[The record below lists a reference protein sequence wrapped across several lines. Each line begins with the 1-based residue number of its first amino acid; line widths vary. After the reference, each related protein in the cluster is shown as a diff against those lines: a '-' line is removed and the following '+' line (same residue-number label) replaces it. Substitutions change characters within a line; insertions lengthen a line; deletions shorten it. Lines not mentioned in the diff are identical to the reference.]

1 MDERKQSMWTH
12 VKTMFLAMAAVLLVA
27 ISFSGVYSAVNSLS
41 SLDQAVWAEDE
52 KKDDDKEE
60 DDKDKEEV
68 DDSGLGSLDFS
79 LYSRAAVVAQAF
91 NEQIAPGGPGS
102 GWLDYQEQFKYK
114 LTYANAGG
122 LLGFPEVDEEGVFGW
137 LASHT
142 SDSSVEF
149 SHEQLKGIN
158 EGLSDYSLYGATL
171 NEYGLIE
178 VREDGFALS
187 RLAMGTLFQG
197 LYFLANFVPTLLRWT
212 LWLLT
217 KLNPF
222 AILGFGL
229 ERGAGSDLPF
239 IGPAV
244 NILNGLY
251 KDIQSFSLAAVVP
264 IMIGSTLFSVIA
276 LNRTKASTAFIK
288 IFVRLFFI
296 VGALPLIGST
306 FTSALNGIS
315 ASMGGSSLFADYLI
329 TSSLVDVKNW
339 AFYSRMQYPRT
350 TDERVNLN
358 MLRVGETSGTKIPSR
373 RQVLTINALQTG
385 ILQFYN
391 VYKEAGVGGSDDI
404 SNDFGGAYNVK
415 NTDDVNL
422 TGAFGSTFNEVNGL
436 IDRYKSNEQ
445 YTSGQY
451 EGDVKTYLGEEIKR
465 AKKDGGDTGQEDTD
479 RVTEWFSL
487 DAGTLGKVSEID
499 DDWASLFHHGGHQ
512 GKAAEKLGPYSIYNA
527 SGVFKAGSPRGDKG
541 IYGAGRWITFN
552 GGITARRQPPANVN
566 EGKGGLSPLA
576 MYNFLNSEFS
586 TTGLR
591 VYSPT
596 RSASVFSNKNH
607 SSVTRAGK
615 GFISIVTG
623 FETIIVMTALTVLSF
638 IYSWALL
645 KLMLAAIPK
654 IIASIV
660 GVGFGSFTAVTKILL
675 LATTLIVEILGTI
688 LLYLVSEQLL
698 VGFMTSSNDILTF
711 FTQNFG
717 KLGREIGV
725 AFSSIAMIILALLV
739 IFIGVKNRGAF
750 AKALEEMTATAIEK
764 IMGRLDQAGGG
775 DGSGVRRGIGQA
787 RAGGGIIGEDGTGS
801 GVGLNAPLEKGKGAI
816 QDWLGDSALGRK
828 QAEEL
833 RRAQDLDPT
842 QENMTDDEFD
852 QLVKDRT
859 ADLREGRVKDSV
871 SKGLEALGLGQ
882 GGSRAAASAL
892 GAKFGMDGMHGEAYD
907 SVRKHQDQEEQN
919 AYNEAMLN
927 NRKMKEQN
935 PDWDN
940 VDDMETDADGVPV
953 NNAADGSDGSSPTPT
968 PVPTGGGSGGS
979 GGSGADADAGHDADA
994 GSDGR
999 DEQDGHTDEAGRDN
1013 DVYDYKSAEE
1023 INRERQ
1029 INEAKD
1035 DQGRRINKEGQL
1047 IDDNGQ
1053 AWTDKEGYMVDK
1065 DGERLLN
1072 TAGQPMHADDYHT
1085 DRNGNIKTADGRLV
1099 DAQTGYYTDG
1109 QGNLSDEQGRR
1120 VNKKGHFINEQGD
1133 RVNEQGQ
1140 LVDDEGYEVAMS
1152 DDGQLRRLADRTED
1166 GVEIDRSR
1174 QTDVFVNDDGH
1185 LVNKQGHYVDVNGEE
1200 LDEEALINGDIEPV
1214 SGVTR
1219 QSSREQTH
1227 AQAAV
1232 GQATLASSNEMLTPA
1247 QANARRLDAE
1257 GYHVNAEGKR
1267 LQDANGNELHAN
1279 DYTADASG
1287 RLHAKDGSQVVDAES
1302 GYNVNAQG
1310 QLTDNEERLVNKQG
1324 QFINDKG
1331 ERVNASGQRVDDQ
1344 GNEIG
1349 KNANGHM
1356 QRLAQETAEGVQIDR
1371 TVNKEIF
1378 LDENDNLVDKNGDF
1392 VDETGEKLGTYDVL
1406 NGDKKPVKGVAAQNS
1421 GAQLVASAGGAAAM
1435 AQTTD
1440 SEGQKKAMNKE
1451 TGQLQRVAHQTKDG
1465 VEVKHDKETE
1475 VFLDED
1481 DHLVNA
1487 NGNYVNAQGVEID
1500 EQALINGTA
1509 QPVKGQ
1515 GRTIQS
1521 PSSETFT
1528 VDASGQITDSQGQQM
1543 AMNKESG
1550 KLQRVAHQTKD
1561 GIAVKHDKETE
1572 VFLDEDNHLVNANG
1586 NYVNSQGVELDEQAL
1601 INGTAQPVKG
1611 QGRTIQSSEQ
1621 LTGQRQHQTRVNA
1634 QGQTVNEAGQLVNA
1648 QGQAVNDQGQLI
1660 NGKGQVVNEQGS
1672 VIDGQGNVLQTYQ
1685 DKTTGRTKAA
1695 RMAGRVN
1702 QQVGQDGVMQ
1712 ADDFTQVMRDSSS
1725 QRAVLEASSQRVSDA
1740 MSPVKAQF
1748 DSGLDTRTVDNQSF
1762 GQLSQ
1767 QVVKPSATDQ
1777 SAQQI
1782 VRQTMDQVGV
1792 DQQAKI
1798 STTQSNLTKDASASE
1813 HEQLA
1818 TGYRQASQTLS
1829 ASAVEH
1835 TKEAERLTDS
1845 AVKARQSGDFD
1856 RATRFEKAASQEM
1869 QSAQQ
1874 VTQQAELLD
1883 QAASVEYKQASVKRQ
1898 NDRSAVKQLR
1908 STTGRAAASTA
1919 INAGFEAA
1927 ERATG
1932 SGPTELASNR
1942 MKQANQAIK
1951 TEVQKAYK
1959 ADLDHAKAGT
1969 TLAKGLSKRT
1979 AQFNQETRAAA
1990 SQYARDLRQQSPGE
2004 LVNAPKATAKQV
2016 SEAKAQESKATDN
2029 FKKAVSTYGSTSEQA
2044 VKAGQQAM
2052 AARHTRQRVEVQ
2064 GSSAKEAAR
2073 VTESQRAEAH
2083 AFSQQVSNA
2092 GVQTNEAK
2100 RVMKENIGRATRQET
2115 SVRNEAKTAAQAAS
2129 QQVKRWATAE
2139 SQQAPAG
2146 SSQARMKTLGD
2157 SYSRQAQETSARP
2170 LKPSGQ
2176 EVRRAKSLM
2185 SAQKIDSV
2193 GQFDAKMAQ
2202 VTRRLQ
2208 AQKDTFDSEKRKYKS
2223 YPTGTLNKM
2232 RMRNRLKE
2240 RQETMQKT
2248 AQELR
2253 QLRDLAPHVGAVR
2266 ATEGWRPRTKHV
2278 TPQGQALHADPQRVA
2293 RELQEGAMIQ
2303 NQIYRLNRRAEN
2315 GSASPQEMKQLD
2327 SYKQRWGEMRSSL
2340 SDAGVSSDLLDDRKR
2355 MALTSRA
2362 LGEEVNGMYR
2372 PKITSKD
2379 DRD

>member
-12 VKTMFLAMAAVLLVA
+12 VKTMFLAMTAVLLVA
-27 ISFSGVYSAVNSLS
+27 ISFSGVYSAVDSLK
-41 SLDQAVWAEDE
+41 SLDQTVWAEDE
-52 KKDDDKEE
+52 KKEDDKEE

-178 VREDGFALS
+178 VREDGFAFS
-187 RLAMGTLFQG
+187 RWAMGTLFQG

-222 AILGFGL
+222 AIVGFGL
-229 ERGAGSDLPF
+229 ERGATSDLPF

-251 KDIQSFSLAAVVP
+251 KNIQEFSLAAVVP

-373 RQVLTINALQTG
+373 RQVLTINAQQTG

-391 VYKEAGVGGSDDI
+391 VYREAGVGGSDDI
-404 SNDFGGAYNVK
+404 SNDFGGAYGIQ
-415 NTDDVNL
+415 NTKDVNL

-596 RSASVFSNKNH
+596 RSVSVFSNKNH

-717 KLGREIGV
+717 RLGREIGV

-775 DGSGVRRGIGQA
+775 DGSDVRRGIGQA

-842 QENMTDDEFD
+842 QENMTQDEFD

-859 ADLREGRVKDSV
+859 ADLRKGRVKDSV
-871 SKGLEALGLGQ
+871 SKGLESLGLGV

-892 GAKFGMDGMHGEAYD
+892 GAKFGVDGMHGEAYD

-940 VDDMETDADGVPV
+940 LDDMETDADGVPV
-953 NNAADGSDGSSPTPT
+953 DNAADGSDGSSPTPTPT

-999 DEQDGHTDEAGRDN
+999 DGQDGHTDEAGRDN

-1035 DQGRRINKEGQL
+1035 DQGRRINKDGQL

-1099 DAQTGYYTDG
+1099 DVQTGYYTDG

-1120 VNKKGHFINEQGD
+1120 VNKDGHFINEQGD
-1133 RVNEQGQ
+1133 RVNEQGR

-1166 GVEIDRSR
+1166 GIEIDRSR

-1185 LVNKQGHYVDVNGEE
+1185 LVNKQGHYVDANGEE

-1214 SGVTR
+1214 SGVAR

-1232 GQATLASSNEMLTPA
+1232 GQATHASSNEALTPA

-1257 GYHVNAEGKR
+1257 GYHVNADGQR
-1267 LQDANGNELHAN
+1267 IQDANGNELHAN

-1310 QLTDNEERLVNKQG
+1310 QLTDNEGRRVNKQG

-1331 ERVNASGQRVDDQ
+1331 ERVNAQGQRVDEQ
-1344 GNEIG
+1344 GNEIA

-1421 GAQLVASAGGAAAM
+1421 GAQLVASAGGAVAM
-1435 AQTTD
+1435 AQTT
-1440 SEGQKKAMNKE
+1440 A
-1451 TGQLQRVAHQTKDG
+1451 
-1465 VEVKHDKETE
+1465 
-1475 VFLDED
+1475 
-1481 DHLVNA
+1481 
-1487 NGNYVNAQGVEID
+1487 
-1500 EQALINGTA
+1500 
-1509 QPVKGQ
+1509 P
-1515 GRTIQS
+1515 QS
-1521 PSSETFT
+1521 SSSETFI

-1561 GIAVKHDKETE
+1561 GIEVKHDKETE

-1586 NYVNSQGVELDEQAL
+1586 NYVNSQGVELDEEAL

-1634 QGQTVNEAGQLVNA
+1634 QGQAVNEAGQLVNA

-1798 STTQSNLTKDASASE
+1798 SSTQSNLAKDASASQ

-1835 TKEAERLTDS
+1835 TKKAEQLTDS

-1883 QAASVEYKQASVKRQ
+1883 QAASVEYKQASVKRR
-1898 NDRSAVKQLR
+1898 NDRSAVKQMR
-1908 STTGRAAASTA
+1908 SATGRAAASTA

-1979 AQFNQETRAAA
+1979 AQFNQETRATA
-1990 SQYARDLRQQSPGE
+1990 SQYARDLRQQSPGD

-2016 SEAKAQESKATDN
+2016 SEARAQEIKATDN

-2052 AARHTRQRVEVQ
+2052 AARHTRQRVEAQ

-2100 RVMKENIGRATRQET
+2100 RVMKENIGRATRQEV
-2115 SVRNEAKTAAQAAS
+2115 SVRNEAKSAAQVAS
-2129 QQVKRWATAE
+2129 GQVKRWATAE

-2157 SYSRQAQETSARP
+2157 SYARQAQETSARP

-2185 SAQKIDSV
+2185 SEHKIDSV

-2208 AQKDTFDSEKRKYKS
+2208 AQKDTFDSEKAKYKS

-2232 RMRNRLKE
+2232 KLHNRLKG
-2240 RQETMQKT
+2240 RQAEMQKT

-2327 SYKQRWGEMRSSL
+2327 GYKQRWSAMRSSL
-2340 SDAGVSSDLLDDRKR
+2340 SGAGVSSDLLDDRKR

-2362 LGEEVNGMYR
+2362 LGEEVNSMYR

-2379 DRD
+2379 DRDKK